1 MIKRDCEATTIYYFA
16 KIFELQVMS
25 VKIYGLADIKK
36 ELQFHDKSHLVDLC
50 LRLARFKKDNKELLA
65 YLLFEA
71 DNERGFIE
79 AVIAETGFMF
89 SQLPSNS
96 YQMAKSM
103 RKILRVLN
111 KYVKFMG
118 SKEAEIE
125 FTLSFCRN
133 YIQYADRRG
142 SYKPLRLI
150 FTRQLEKI
158 KKAIDK
164 LHEDLQFDYTQ
175 DYNTMLEEAQT
186 QLKWFYKDDYL
197 L

>member
-1 MIKRDCEATTIYYFA
+1 
-16 KIFELQVMS
+16 MS

-36 ELQFHDKSHLVDLC
+36 EIQFQDKTVLMELI
-50 LRLARFKKDNKELLA
+50 LRLARYKKENKELLA

-71 DNERGFIE
+71 DNERSFIE
-79 AVIAETGFMF
+79 NVIAENGFMF
-89 SQLPSNS
+89 SQLPSNN
-96 YQMAKSM
+96 YQMAKSK
-103 RKILRVLN
+103 RKILRLLN
-111 KYVKFMG
+111 KYIKFMS

-125 FTLSFCRN
+125 FSISFCRN

-142 SYKPLRLI
+142 SYKPMRLI

-158 KKAIDK
+158 KKAIEK

-175 DYNTMLEEAQT
+175 DYNAMLEDAQAE
-186 QLKWFYKDDYL
+186 LNLFYKDDYL

>member
-1 MIKRDCEATTIYYFA
+1 
-16 KIFELQVMS
+16 MS
-25 VKIYGLADIKK
+25 MKVYGLADIKK
-36 ELQFHDKSHLVDLC
+36 ELQFQDKTVLMELV
-50 LRLARFKKDNKELLA
+50 LRLARYKKENKELLA

-71 DNERGFIE
+71 DNERSFIE
-79 AVIAETGFMF
+79 NVIAENGFMF
-89 SQLPSNS
+89 SQLPSNN

-103 RKILRVLN
+103 RKILRLLN
-111 KYVKFMG
+111 KYIKFMG

-125 FTLSFCRN
+125 FFISFCRN

-142 SYKPLRLI
+142 SYKPMRLI

-158 KKAIDK
+158 QKAIEK

-175 DYNTMLEEAQT
+175 DYNAMLEEAQAE
-186 QLKWFYKDDYL
+186 LKWFYKDDYL

>member
-1 MIKRDCEATTIYYFA
+1 MK
-16 KIFELQVMS
+16 L
-25 VKIYGLADIKK
+25 YGLADIKK
-36 ELQFHDKSHLVDLC
+36 ELQFHDKGTLTELC
-50 LRLARFKKDNKELLA
+50 LRLARYKKENKELLA

-71 DNERGFIE
+71 DNERSFIE
-79 AVIAETGFMF
+79 SVIAENGFMF
-89 SQLPSNS
+89 SQLPSNN

-103 RKILRVLN
+103 RKILRLLN
-111 KYVKFMG
+111 KYIKFMG

-125 FTLSFCRN
+125 FSISFCRN

-142 SYKPLRLI
+142 SYKPMRLI

-158 KKAIDK
+158 KKAIEK

-175 DYNTMLEEAQT
+175 DYNAMLEDAQAE
-186 QLKWFYKDDYL
+186 LKWFYKDDYL

>member
-1 MIKRDCEATTIYYFA
+1 MSIK
-16 KIFELQVMS
+16 V
-25 VKIYGLADIKK
+25 YGLADIKK
-36 ELQFHDKSHLVDLC
+36 ELQFHDKGTLTELC
-50 LRLARFKKDNKELLA
+50 LRLARYKKENKELLA

-71 DNERGFIE
+71 DNERSFIE
-79 AVIAETGFMF
+79 SVIAENGFMF
-89 SQLPSNS
+89 SQLPSNN

-103 RKILRVLN
+103 RKILRLLN
-111 KYVKFMG
+111 KYIKFMG

-125 FTLSFCRN
+125 FSISFCRN

-142 SYKPLRLI
+142 SYKPMRLI

-158 KKAIDK
+158 KKAIEK

-175 DYNTMLEEAQT
+175 DYNAMLEDAQAE
-186 QLKWFYKDDYL
+186 LKWFYKDDYL

>member
-1 MIKRDCEATTIYYFA
+1 
-16 KIFELQVMS
+16 MS
-25 VKIYGLADIKK
+25 MKVYGLADIKK
-36 ELQFHDKSHLVDLC
+36 EIQFQDKTVLMELV
-50 LRLARFKKDNKELLA
+50 LRLARYKKENKELLA

-71 DNERGFIE
+71 DNERSFIE
-79 AVIAETGFMF
+79 SVIAENGFMF
-89 SQLPSNS
+89 SQLPSNN

-103 RKILRVLN
+103 RKILRLLN
-111 KYVKFMG
+111 KYIKFMG

-125 FTLSFCRN
+125 FSLSFCRN

-142 SYKPLRLI
+142 SYKPMRLI

-158 KKAIDK
+158 KKAIEK

-175 DYNTMLEEAQT
+175 DYNTMLEDAQAE
-186 QLKWFYKDDYL
+186 LKWFYKDDYL

>member
-1 MIKRDCEATTIYYFA
+1 
-16 KIFELQVMS
+16 MS
-25 VKIYGLADIKK
+25 MKVYGLADIKK
-36 ELQFHDKSHLVDLC
+36 EIQFQDKTVLMELV
-50 LRLARFKKDNKELLA
+50 LRLARYKKENKELLA

-71 DNERGFIE
+71 DNERSFIE
-79 AVIAETGFMF
+79 NVIAENGFMF
-89 SQLPSNS
+89 SQLPSNN

-103 RKILRVLN
+103 RKILRLLN
-111 KYVKFMG
+111 KYIKFMG

-125 FTLSFCRN
+125 FFLSFCRN

-142 SYKPLRLI
+142 SYKPMRLI

-158 KKAIDK
+158 KKAIEK

-175 DYNTMLEEAQT
+175 DYNAMLEDAQA
-186 QLKWFYKDDYL
+186 QLKWFYKDDHL

>member
-1 MIKRDCEATTIYYFA
+1 VLPIIFA
-16 KIFELQVMS
+16 QHMS
-25 VKIYGLADIKK
+25 VKAYGLGDIKK
-36 ELQFHDKSHLVDLC
+36 ELQFHDKGHLIDLC
-50 LRLARFKKDNKELLA
+50 LRLARYKKENKELLA
-65 YLLFEA
+65 YLLFDA
-71 DNERGFIE
+71 DNERGFIDG
-79 AVIAETGFMF
+79 VIAESGFMF
-89 SQLPSNS
+89 SQLPSNN

-103 RKILRVLN
+103 RKILRLLG

-125 FTLSFCRN
+125 FLLSFCKN

-142 SYKPLRLI
+142 SYKPMRLI
-150 FTRQLEKI
+150 LTRQLEKV
-158 KKAIDK
+158 KKAIGQ

-175 DYNTMLEEAQT
+175 DYNTVVEDAQA